1 MERNSG
7 DTLPEG
13 ILFRLTRK
21 SIKSPK
27 QSLTER
33 NCIEFLTY
41 LLQGYMIFFRRN
53 ETQNP
58 GTSLDNSSQALSAI
72 VLERK
77 MTKLKTN
84 PVAEQARTQGIV

>member
-1 MERNSG
+1 
-7 DTLPEG
+7 
-13 ILFRLTRK
+13 
-21 SIKSPK
+21 
-27 QSLTER
+27 
-33 NCIEFLTY
+33 
-41 LLQGYMIFFRRN
+41 MIFFFFRRN

-58 GTSLDNSSQALSAI
+58 GTSLDNSSQALYAV